1 MVVFVDGDV
10 PCRVE
15 GRRSVKSWLRA
26 VAEHHGCTLGDL
38 SIVSCSDEELLT
50 YNRKYL
56 DHNTYT
62 DIITFDHSEATPSQE
77 TSDFLRPGMKT
88 LKSGCCVSRR
98 ASARDGSRGL
108 APGGTQGQ
116 DRRRRPGHAR
126 GRGPRFGHVP
136 RGTSQLKNILTTF
149 ASMIQTYDVIV
160 VGAATPAMKPPQLP
174 RTLGPPPCS
183 SP

>member
-56 DHNTYT
+56 DHDTYT
-62 DIITFDHSEATPSQE
+62 DIITFDHSEANQLSGDLLISFERVLENADNQGVVFQE
-77 TSDFLRPGMKT
+77 ELRRVMAHGLLHLAGFKDKT
-88 LKSGCCVSRR
+88 LADAAAMRQ
-98 ASARDGSRGL
+98 AEDHAL
-108 APGGTQGQ
+108 AL
-116 DRRRRPGHAR
+116 
-126 GRGPRFGHVP
+126 FHVEH
-136 RGTSQLKNILTTF
+136 K
-149 ASMIQTYDVIV
+149 A
-160 VGAATPAMKPPQLP
+160 
-174 RTLGPPPCS
+174 
-183 SP
+183 

>member
-56 DHNTYT
+56 DHDTYT
-62 DIITFDHSEATPSQE
+62 DIITFDHSEATQLSGDLLISFERVLENADNQGVVFQE
-77 TSDFLRPGMKT
+77 ELRR
-88 LKSGCCVSRR
+88 VV
-98 ASARDGSRGL
+98 AHGL
-108 APGGTQGQ
+108 L
-116 DRRRRPGHAR
+116 H
-126 GRGPRFGHVP
+126 
-136 RGTSQLKNILTTF
+136 L
-149 ASMIQTYDVIV
+149 
-160 VGAATPAMKPPQLP
+160 VGFKDKTPADAAAMRQAEDHALALFHVEHKA
-174 RTLGPPPCS
+174 
-183 SP
+183 

>member
-56 DHNTYT
+56 DHDTYT
-62 DIITFDHSEATPSQE
+62 DIITFDQSEATRLSGDLLISFERVLENADNQRVVFQE
-77 TSDFLRPGMKT
+77 ELRRVM
-88 LKSGCCVSRR
+88 
-98 ASARDGSRGL
+98 AHGL
-108 APGGTQGQ
+108 L
-116 DRRRRPGHAR
+116 H
-126 GRGPRFGHVP
+126 
-136 RGTSQLKNILTTF
+136 L
-149 ASMIQTYDVIV
+149 
-160 VGAATPAMKPPQLP
+160 VGFKDKTPADAAAMRQAEDHALALFHVEHKA
-174 RTLGPPPCS
+174 
-183 SP
+183 

>member
-56 DHNTYT
+56 DHDTYT
-62 DIITFDHSEATPSQE
+62 DIITFDHSEATQLSGDLLISFERVLENADSQGVVFQE
-77 TSDFLRPGMKT
+77 ELRRVM
-88 LKSGCCVSRR
+88 
-98 ASARDGSRGL
+98 AHGL
-108 APGGTQGQ
+108 LHLAGFK
-116 DRRRRPGHAR
+116 D
-126 GRGPRFGHVP
+126 
-136 RGTSQLKNILTTF
+136 K
-149 ASMIQTYDVIV
+149 
-160 VGAATPAMKPPQLP
+160 TPADATAMRQAEDHALALFHVEHKA
-174 RTLGPPPCS
+174 
-183 SP
+183 